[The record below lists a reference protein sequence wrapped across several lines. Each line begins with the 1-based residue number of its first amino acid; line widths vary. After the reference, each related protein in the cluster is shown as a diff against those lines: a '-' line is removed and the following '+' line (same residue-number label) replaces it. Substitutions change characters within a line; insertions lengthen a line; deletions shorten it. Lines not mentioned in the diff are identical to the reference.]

1 MEEGNGQWQTSVKPP
16 NEDSTDLTE
25 NLKNNTD
32 EDILVL
38 DDEIAIVKQ
47 FQFSSDHQS
56 MSVIVR
62 DLSSHTFKIFCKGSP
77 EKMKMISNPKT
88 IPDDFHTVLDQYTE
102 NGYRVIAVGMRDLAS
117 NFKATKI
124 DKLARSEVEKDLVF
138 LGLIVFENRIKK
150 ETKPII
156 EQLHNAK
163 MRTIMVTGDHIQTAL
178 SVARECKILSISR
191 KKFLFFILELL

>member
-1 MEEGNGQWQTSVKPP
+1 
-16 NEDSTDLTE
+16 
-25 NLKNNTD
+25 
-32 EDILVL
+32 
-38 DDEIAIVKQ
+38 
-47 FQFSSDHQS
+47 
-56 MSVIVR
+56 
-62 DLSSHTFKIFCKGSP
+62 
-77 EKMKMISNPKT
+77 MKMISNPKT

-124 DKLARSEVEKDLVF
+124 DKLARSEVEKDLEF

-163 MRTIMVTGDHIQTAL
+163 MRIIMVTGDHIQTAL
-178 SVARECKILSISR
+178 SVARECKIYFQFHE
-191 KKFLFFILELL
+191 KNLFYFNF

>member
-1 MEEGNGQWQTSVKPP
+1 
-16 NEDSTDLTE
+16 
-25 NLKNNTD
+25 
-32 EDILVL
+32 
-38 DDEIAIVKQ
+38 
-47 FQFSSDHQS
+47 
-56 MSVIVR
+56 
-62 DLSSHTFKIFCKGSP
+62 
-77 EKMKMISNPKT
+77 
-88 IPDDFHTVLDQYTE
+88 
-102 NGYRVIAVGMRDLAS
+102 MRDLAS

-178 SVARECKILSISR
+178 SVARECKKLSYFTEIL
-191 KKFLFFILELL
+191 FYFNF

>member
-1 MEEGNGQWQTSVKPP
+1 
-16 NEDSTDLTE
+16 
-25 NLKNNTD
+25 
-32 EDILVL
+32 
-38 DDEIAIVKQ
+38 
-47 FQFSSDHQS
+47 
-56 MSVIVR
+56 
-62 DLSSHTFKIFCKGSP
+62 
-77 EKMKMISNPKT
+77 MISRIFFLQIFNFT
-88 IPDDFHTVLDQYTE
+88 NFLHTVLDQYTE

-191 KKFLFFILELL
+191 KIFLFFIFELL

>member
-1 MEEGNGQWQTSVKPP
+1 MVMN
-16 NEDSTDLTE
+16 TE
-25 NLKNNTD
+25 
-32 EDILVL
+32 
-38 DDEIAIVKQ
+38 
-47 FQFSSDHQS
+47 
-56 MSVIVR
+56 VIFNFTNF
-62 DLSSHTFKIFCKGSP
+62 L
-77 EKMKMISNPKT
+77 
-88 IPDDFHTVLDQYTE
+88 HTVLDQYTE

-124 DKLARSEVEKDLVF
+124 DKLARSEVEKDLIF

-150 ETKPII
+150 ETKPVI

-191 KKFLFFILELL
+191 KNFLFFILELL

>member
-1 MEEGNGQWQTSVKPP
+1 
-16 NEDSTDLTE
+16 
-25 NLKNNTD
+25 
-32 EDILVL
+32 
-38 DDEIAIVKQ
+38 
-47 FQFSSDHQS
+47 
-56 MSVIVR
+56 
-62 DLSSHTFKIFCKGSP
+62 
-77 EKMKMISNPKT
+77 
-88 IPDDFHTVLDQYTE
+88 
-102 NGYRVIAVGMRDLAS
+102 MRDLAS

-178 SVARECKILSISR
+178 SVARECKKLSYFTEILFYFDFQNWLTQ
-191 KKFLFFILELL
+191 K

>member
-1 MEEGNGQWQTSVKPP
+1 
-16 NEDSTDLTE
+16 
-25 NLKNNTD
+25 
-32 EDILVL
+32 
-38 DDEIAIVKQ
+38 
-47 FQFSSDHQS
+47 
-56 MSVIVR
+56 
-62 DLSSHTFKIFCKGSP
+62 
-77 EKMKMISNPKT
+77 
-88 IPDDFHTVLDQYTE
+88 
-102 NGYRVIAVGMRDLAS
+102 MRDLAS

-178 SVARECKILSISR
+178 SVARECKIYFQFHGKIIYSLFLNCCNSR
-191 KKFLFFILELL
+191 CINFTNLLIF

>member
-1 MEEGNGQWQTSVKPP
+1 
-16 NEDSTDLTE
+16 
-25 NLKNNTD
+25 
-32 EDILVL
+32 
-38 DDEIAIVKQ
+38 
-47 FQFSSDHQS
+47 
-56 MSVIVR
+56 
-62 DLSSHTFKIFCKGSP
+62 
-77 EKMKMISNPKT
+77 
-88 IPDDFHTVLDQYTE
+88 
-102 NGYRVIAVGMRDLAS
+102 MRDLAS

-124 DKLARSEVEKDLVF
+124 DKLARSEVEKDLEF

-150 ETKPII
+150 ETKPVI